1 MEALAKAIEDAQAAI
16 READQTLEEYRRT
29 IAMLTGGDYE

>member
-29 IAMLTGGDYE
+29 IALLTSNN